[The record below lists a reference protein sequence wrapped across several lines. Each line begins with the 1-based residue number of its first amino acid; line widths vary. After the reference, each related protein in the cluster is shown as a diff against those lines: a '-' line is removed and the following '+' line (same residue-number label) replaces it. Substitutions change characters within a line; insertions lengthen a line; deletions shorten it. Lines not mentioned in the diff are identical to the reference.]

1 MHREIGRVE
10 WHWFSDWRCARR
22 MHDGAYDDSIASH
35 IVYSIYC
42 CCRLS
47 VCYHSCAH
55 NVPSPFGASLWCTN
69 ACMLFAHR
77 CAQFKWVNV
86 MQKNKLLLLMA
97 VCDDLQTSWFVRRL
111 WLCRC
116 CCCYCSSRVWFCAPV
131 AIPQTPSDEYTDI
144 SGVWERMDEI
154 HLFSGENVLGRPG
167 LDAAAAATSS
177 ISVEM
182 MSSATHRFIII
193 RLLQIKFMSAET
205 FRSVRRHSLPTPWY
219 EVNLEV
225 VDPWGYEFT
234 IIWWN
239 ESRPIYTPF
248 GGQLAFHVSLE

>member
-77 CAQFKWVNV
+77 CAQFKWVNA
-86 MQKNKLLLLMA
+86 MQKNKLRILMA
-97 VCDDLQTSWFVRRL
+97 VCDDLQSRWWFCRF
-111 WLCRC
+111 RC
-116 CCCYCSSRVWFCAPV
+116 CCCSSRLWFCTPV
-131 AIPQTPSDEYTDI
+131 AIPQTPSNDYTKI

-154 HLFSGENVLGRPG
+154 HSFFGGECSRPAG
-167 LDAAAAATSS
+167 SVGAAATSS

-193 RLLQIKFMSAET
+193 YDYCK
-205 FRSVRRHSLPTPWY
+205 
-219 EVNLEV
+219 
-225 VDPWGYEFT
+225 
-234 IIWWN
+234 
-239 ESRPIYTPF
+239 
-248 GGQLAFHVSLE
+248 